1 MTAHVGKLFSY
12 VPVRPRVMHSHHSF
26 ATSKLGLVCQIW
38 IASHVPRLSTEMM
51 AYYKVA
57 LKTLVDDIAVLA
69 GEKCLLKCI
78 SELLTSRIV
87 ISLSDVQVSAIAA
100 ESDNT
105 RAERARADKEHKVL
119 TKARAILRR
128 LDQSRPGEVS
138 DPDNDPG
145 LFPLAPTSSNAKMV
159 SDVSSDR
166 SAPSRT
172 TKSIEEP
179 LNTVHQDAN
188 KPQAELTTD
197 SPIWS
202 THQICRTRTA

>member
-1 MTAHVGKLFSY
+1 
-12 VPVRPRVMHSHHSF
+12 
-26 ATSKLGLVCQIW
+26 
-38 IASHVPRLSTEMM
+38 M

-138 DPDNDPG
+138 DPENDPD

-159 SDVSSDR
+159 SDVSSDK
-166 SAPSRT
+166 SAPSGT